1 MKTFL
6 VLISLAL
13 NVAMCAAQD
22 VASVVAAHAPHYPPI
37 ALAEGATEDIAV
49 RVVVNNQG
57 EVIESK
63 ALSGVNIFLKRESEK
78 TGSRWVFSKSD
89 SARREFTLHF
99 DYVVLYPPK
108 STGPDVEFSPLFK
121 VTIRQHQP
129 ETSGPS
135 ANAKPT
141 VNSESR
147 KETSTDTLLHESG
160 HAADP
165 PKQP

>member
-13 NVAMCAAQD
+13 NLAMCAAQD
-22 VASVVAAHAPHYPPI
+22 VASVVTAHAPHYPPI
-37 ALAEGATEDIAV
+37 ALAEGATEDIVV

-108 STGPDVEFSPLFK
+108 SAWPDVEFSPLFK

-141 VNSESR
+141 VSSES
-147 KETSTDTLLHESG
+147 
-160 HAADP
+160 
-165 PKQP
+165 

>member
-13 NVAMCAAQD
+13 NLAVCAAQD
-22 VASVVAAHAPHYPPI
+22 VANVVTAHAPHYPPI
-37 ALAEGATEDIAV
+37 ALAEGAAEDIEV
-49 RVVVNNQG
+49 RAVVNERG
-57 EVIESK
+57 EVIEAK

-78 TGSRWVFSKSD
+78 TASKWVFSKSD

-108 STGPDVEFSPLFK
+108 NTGPDIEFSPLFK

-135 ANAKPT
+135 RGAKPT
-141 VNSESR
+141 ANSESQSDPAR
-147 KETSTDTLLHESG
+147 GTLSHESG
-160 HAADP
+160 HVADP
-165 PKQP
+165 PKQS

>member
-22 VASVVAAHAPHYPPI
+22 VASVVTAHAPHYPPI

-49 RVVVNNQG
+49 KVVVNNQG
-57 EVIESK
+57 EVAEAK

-99 DYVVLYPPK
+99 DYVVLYPPQ

-135 ANAKPT
+135 ASAKPT
-141 VNSESR
+141 VNPESR
-147 KETSTDTLLHESG
+147 KETATDSLLHEGG
-160 HAADP
+160 HADP
-165 PKQP
+165 QKQQ

>member
-1 MKTFL
+1 MW
-6 VLISLAL
+6 LA
-13 NVAMCAAQD
+13 
-22 VASVVAAHAPHYPPI
+22 VVTAHAPHYPPI

-57 EVIESK
+57 EVIESQ
-63 ALSGVNIFLKRESEK
+63 ASSGVNIFLKRESEK

-89 SARREFTLHF
+89 SSRREFTLHF

-135 ANAKPT
+135 PSAKPT
-141 VNSESR
+141 INSEPQ
-147 KETSTDTLLHESG
+147 KNPATDTLLHESV
-160 HAADP
+160 HADP
-165 PKQP
+165 PKRQ

>member
-13 NVAMCAAQD
+13 TVAMCAAQD
-22 VASVVAAHAPHYPPI
+22 VASVVTAHAPHYPPI

-57 EVIESK
+57 EVAEAK
-63 ALSGVNIFLKRESEK
+63 ALSGVNIFLKRESEETASK
-78 TGSRWVFSKSD
+78 WVFSKSD

-108 STGPDVEFSPLFK
+108 NTGPDVEFSPLFK

-135 ANAKPT
+135 ASAKPA

-147 KETSTDTLLHESG
+147 KETATDTLVHESG

>member
-22 VASVVAAHAPHYPPI
+22 VASVVTAHAPHYPPI

-78 TGSRWVFSKSD
+78 TGSRWLFSKSD

-129 ETSGPS
+129 ETSGLS
-135 ANAKPT
+135 RGAKPAA
-141 VNSESR
+141 NSESQSDPAR
-147 KETSTDTLLHESG
+147 STMSHESG
-160 HAADP
+160 HVADP
-165 PKQP
+165 RTQP